1 MSATHSRLGARSP
14 KFTIDQVRAKIQ
26 ALRLTSC
33 DRCPTFA
40 LCWTAQRCTSAGLC
54 ARVQC
59 QCPGVAARATSSAPR
74 RHRSFRKCTSRICPT
89 RAASRRLRALKSRAL
104 DWRYPRKLRK
114 PPSRWM
120 FNVWQMN
127 KAEKRFR
134 CSSMNRIIS
143 DVSGRVRMRK
153 KLRRLSTTRWC
164 READGFLDAAW
175 HLCHKVL
182 RQPFS
187 NVSFTSSGL
196 VPIASLCATKHPA
209 LVPRSWRL
217 PAWTCSPLGCDLLPS
232 GRLGS
237 SHPGQIF
244 LGMFEDFPI
253 YSNGTKPGALH

>member
-1 MSATHSRLGARSP
+1 MPHL
-14 KFTIDQVRAKIQ
+14 
-26 ALRLTSC
+26 
-33 DRCPTFA
+33 CPCRTVQHCA
-40 LCWTAQRCTSAGLC
+40 SAGLC
-54 ARVQC
+54 AHAQC

-74 RHRSFRKCTSRICPT
+74 RHRNFRKCTSRICPT

-127 KAEKRFR
+127 KAEKRFQY
-134 CSSMNRIIS
+134 SSMNRIIS

-164 READGFLDAAW
+164 REAGDFLDAAW

-187 NVSFTSSGL
+187 NTSFTSSGL
-196 VPIASLCATKHPA
+196 APIASPCATRRTT
-209 LVPRSWRL
+209 RSFASWSNFPWHVR
-217 PAWTCSPLGCDLLPS
+217 
-232 GRLGS
+232 RF
-237 SHPGQIF
+237 SH
-244 LGMFEDFPI
+244 LRKR
-253 YSNGTKPGALH
+253 NKTWGTSIPKS